1 MQLKMTPTSF
11 ELSKNIGLDSVI
23 YALPLGWT
31 TMEAFKQD
39 QTNFIIK
46 NQC

>member
-11 ELSKNIGLDSVI
+11 ELSKNIGSVI
-23 YALPLGWT
+23 YALPLSWT
-31 TMEAFKQD
+31 IMEAFKQD